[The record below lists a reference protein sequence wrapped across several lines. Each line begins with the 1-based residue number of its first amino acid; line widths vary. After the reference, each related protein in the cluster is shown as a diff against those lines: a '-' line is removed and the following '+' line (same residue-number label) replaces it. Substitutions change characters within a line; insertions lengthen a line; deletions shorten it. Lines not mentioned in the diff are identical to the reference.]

1 MPKVLLVIPVS
12 AILIAGLVTYKL
24 SRPNAPSPIFPAAGA
39 DVVRPAPLFR
49 LNDQQ
54 MQLVR
59 LERTFGRKKMLIAF
73 FDAKYGRQRSQL
85 LETLRRDFGKI
96 HDAGAAILAISAT
109 PRLAQRSG
117 IERDGPFPF
126 PLLSD
131 LDYQVHQ
138 QWGAV
143 DATTKQPC
151 EAVFIIDRSGL
162 IRRMHLGPEGLGS
175 PEEWADELRHVR

>member
-1 MPKVLLVIPVS
+1 MSKVLLVIPVS

-24 SRPNAPSPIFPAAGA
+24 SRPQAPSMVFPAAGA

-49 LNDQQ
+49 LNDEH

-73 FDAKYGRQRSQL
+73 FDSKYGQQRSDL
-85 LETLRRDFGKI
+85 LEALRRDFPKL
-96 HDAGAAILAISAT
+96 HDAGATILAISAT
-109 PRLAQRSG
+109 PRLNQRMG
-117 IERDGPFPF
+117 LERDGPFPF

-138 QWGAV
+138 QWGAWN
-143 DATTKQPC
+143 AITSSPR
-151 EAVFIIDRSGL
+151 EAVFIVDRAGL
-162 IRRMHLGPEGLGS
+162 IRHMHLGPEGLGAA
-175 PEEWADELRHVR
+175 EEWADELRHVR